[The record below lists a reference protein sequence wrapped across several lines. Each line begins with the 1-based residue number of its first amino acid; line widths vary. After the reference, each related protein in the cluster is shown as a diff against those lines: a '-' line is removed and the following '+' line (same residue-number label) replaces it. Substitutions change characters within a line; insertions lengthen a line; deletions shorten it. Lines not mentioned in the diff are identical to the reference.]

1 MIIIKERN
9 KERNKV
15 MIAGLGSVGYLVMEM
30 LSRNQTL
37 SEWIKIIG
45 ADVDKDRGQRGVNLA
60 VATADKLGLHPD
72 IEFVNMNLLD
82 VDSTAETLRKY
93 DPDLIF
99 QVATLQSWWVR
110 EYLPEDE
117 RKKLAKAELGPW
129 LPMHLTIPYNL
140 MQAINKAGISPYVVN
155 ASVPDVVCSTLGKIG
170 MAPTVGIGNLG
181 EITPLLKMVVSKRLG
196 VPIRDVTISVVGSHY
211 VCYHIESE
219 GNTAGAPY
227 YLRIFVN
234 GKDVTQEIDPDQK
247 LKREGWD
254 DIPQMPEDPIML
266 NTLTAATVVKVI
278 RAILQDTKEIVN
290 TPGPNGLPGA
300 YPVRLGREL
309 VEVVLPDDITL
320 EEAIKINEEGNR
332 FDGIEKIED
341 DGTIV
346 ITDKTHE
353 VMRRLLGHDVK
364 RFNVRDSLR
373 VASELGRAFRSY
385 GERVGLPDRALN
397 AIYVR

>member
-1 MIIIKERN
+1 MRE
-9 KERNKV
+9 ESKV
-15 MIAGLGSVGYLVMEM
+15 MIAGLGSVGYSVMEM
-30 LSRNQTL
+30 LSRDPTL
-37 SEWIKIIG
+37 SECVKIIA

-60 VATADKLGLHPD
+60 IAIADKLGLHPD
-72 IEFVNMNLLD
+72 IKFVSMDLLD
-82 VDSTAETLRKY
+82 VDSSAETLRKY
-93 DPDLIF
+93 DPDLVF

-117 RKKLAKAELGPW
+117 RKKLAQAEIGPW
-129 LPMHLTIPYNL
+129 LPMHITIPFHL

-155 ASVPDVVCSTLGKIG
+155 ASVPDVVCPALGKIG

-181 EITPLLKMVVSKRLG
+181 EVTPLIKMVVSKRLG
-196 VPIRDVTISVVGSHY
+196 VPIRDVTLSIVGSHY
-211 VCYHIESE
+211 VCYHIESD

-227 YLRIFVN
+227 YLQILVN

-254 DIPQMPEDPIML
+254 DIPQIPEDPMML
-266 NTLTAATVVKVI
+266 NRLTASTVVKVI

-309 VEVVLPDDITL
+309 VEVVLPDDISL
-320 EEAIKINEEGNR
+320 EEAIAINEEGNR

-341 DGTIV
+341 DGTII
-346 ITDKTHE
+346 ITDKSYRI
-353 VMRRLLGHDVK
+353 MRDTLGYDVK
-364 RFNVRDSLR
+364 KFNIRDSK
-373 VASELGRAFRSY
+373 ELAEQLGKAFRSY
-385 GERVGLPDRALN
+385 GERVGLPGFALN
-397 AIYVR
+397 AIYVGE

>member
-1 MIIIKERN
+1 MRAES
-9 KERNKV
+9 KV
-15 MIAGLGSVGYLVMEM
+15 MIAGLGSVGYLVLEM
-30 LSRNQTL
+30 LSRDPTL
-37 SEWIKIIG
+37 SEWVKIIA
-45 ADVDKDRGQRGVNLA
+45 ADVAKDRGQRGVNLA
-60 VATADKLGLHPD
+60 IAIADKLGLHPD
-72 IEFVNMNLLD
+72 IKFVSMDLLD
-82 VDSTAETLRKY
+82 VDSSAETLRKY
-93 DPDLIF
+93 DPDLVF

-117 RKKLAKAELGPW
+117 RKKLAQAEIGPW
-129 LPMHLTIPYNL
+129 LPMHITIPFHL

-155 ASVPDVVCSTLGKIG
+155 ASVPDVVCPALGKIG

-181 EITPLLKMVVSKRLG
+181 EVTPLIKMVVSKRLG

-211 VCYHIESE
+211 VCYHIESD

-227 YLRIFVN
+227 YLRVLVN

-254 DIPQMPEDPIML
+254 DIPQIPEDPMML
-266 NTLTAATVVKVI
+266 NRLTASTVVKVI

-309 VEVVLPDDITL
+309 VEVVLPDDISL
-320 EEAIKINEEGNR
+320 EEAIAINEEGNR

-341 DGTIV
+341 DGTII
-346 ITDKTHE
+346 ITDKSYRI
-353 VMRRLLGHDVK
+353 MRDTLGYDVK
-364 RFNVRDSLR
+364 KFNIRDSKGL
-373 VASELGRAFRSY
+373 AKQLGKAFRSY
-385 GERVGLPDRALN
+385 GERVGLPGFALN
-397 AIYVR
+397 AIYVGE